1 MSRYMNSCYIHS
13 LDKNSLIAF
22 AIVATACYDMS
33 VREKAILSYCEEN
46 FRDFLSEDCDEILYD
61 AEYDNIEVDNI
72 QEVNNI
78 CDAIATHS
86 HSVPVLEMMCCDDIE
101 FNEDYDTDKEM
112 IKALYDTNITSHN
125 VDSFFERNT
134 AYDVAS
140 EAYRNLVALK
150 ER

>member
-22 AIVATACYDMS
+22 AIVATASYDMS
-33 VREKAILSYCEEN
+33 VRKKAILEYCEEN

-61 AEYDNIEVDNI
+61 AEYDNIEVDNKE
-72 QEVNNI
+72 EVNDI
-78 CDAIATHS
+78 CESIATHS
-86 HSVPVLEMMCCDDIE
+86 HEVPVLEMLCCDDIE
-101 FNEDYDTDKEM
+101 FYEDYDTDEE
-112 IKALYDTNITSHN
+112 IKSALYDTNITSHN

-134 AYDVAS
+134 AYDVAA

-150 ER
+150 AS